1 MATSE
6 GMPPAKPLGVAV
18 ACCNFF
24 KLAPYITAQ
33 LLGGFAGA
41 VLVWLHFRPYWVGR
55 QDPIG
60 KLGCF
65 CSHPAIPNRAANR
78 ISEIIPT
85 SLRVRREAR

>member
-1 MATSE
+1 
-6 GMPPAKPLGVAV
+6 VAV
-18 ACCNFF
+18 ASFNFF
-24 KLAPYITAQ
+24 KLAPYIAAQ

-41 VLVWLHFRPYWVGR
+41 VLVWLYFLPHWVGT

-65 CSHPAIPNRAANR
+65 CSYPAIPNRATNR
-78 ISEIIPT
+78 ISEIIPA